1 LEKEENFK
9 SMKQIIQEQI
19 NKISAECSSIYSKED
34 VIKILNTISI
44 NQETQTNSTS
54 MEPILKKLYT
64 VFEDKINSEDWSE
77 VVEPYSAEFRIDN
90 SNEIVL
96 DHIDIRTGYLC
107 NLVQY
112 SINEAIK
119 SAI

>member
-1 LEKEENFK
+1 
-9 SMKQIIQEQI
+9 MKQIIQEQI

-54 MEPILKKLYT
+54 MEPILKKVYT
-64 VFEDKINSEDWSE
+64 VFEDKIKSEDWTE
-77 VVEPYSAEFRIDN
+77 IVEPYSAEFKIDGYT
-90 SNEIVL
+90 EVVL
-96 DHIDIRTGYLC
+96 DHIDIREGYLC